1 MCVIIYNS
9 LSSRASVAHPWAPE
23 PQELQVLHPLA
34 IILLLYTA
42 WTTKAWRSHL
52 KHNQPFYLIPGH
64 RFWTCCHL
72 VYHQVTILNSH
83 KLFYEM
89 FANRTARFY
98 IGAIFT
104 IQPVSITLTI
114 LFTKCVF
121 HPFIHAVEAW
131 NTRLQL
137 IDTSSYGWSKY
148 DVATPVSLY

>member
-1 MCVIIYNS
+1 MYRLRIDHPKQTSWLSSCHLKCISYFKHHIRLPMCVIIYNS

-34 IILLLYTA
+34 VILLLYTA
-42 WTTKAWRSHL
+42 WTTKAWRLHL

-114 LFTKCVF
+114 
-121 HPFIHAVEAW
+121 
-131 NTRLQL
+131 
-137 IDTSSYGWSKY
+137 
-148 DVATPVSLY
+148 